1 MRKKMK
7 RGLGALLTAAMIF
20 GLMAVPAGA
29 DETDQNET
37 DQPAGNQLVSVD
49 LWKAASDEASM
60 GNVATDNN
68 QQALYNPNT
77 NTLQI
82 ATNPVDVSGYRSAV
96 AAAQYDTTGNGDYAD
111 VTTLTTGTIDTGT
124 KNDGINHTVTYLSS
138 FEIVLPDYITKQGV
152 EYIPLKMSVPY
163 TPMDVVVGTG
173 YLDARL
179 RIDWNTVTSTDQ
191 DTIVPNTEISSGEIT
206 GVDLRDSATGI
217 TLNADTSKVNES
229 AVMTVETVTSGADYE
244 AAKTALAD
252 VSSAFRLY
260 RISLSVA
267 GQASEPM
274 GAVNVTFPF
283 AGSDLSLYRINDN
296 GTKTVLRGEGQASGY
311 TILTSSLGLFAVIG
325 GEPVQVSAS
334 GFTDTVGHWAEEN
347 IDEAVSR
354 GLFNG
359 TSDTTFDPQNP
370 MTCGMLLTVL
380 YRIEGE
386 PAVQGTSSYPT
397 VQAGSWYEDAVIWAE
412 QNGII
417 GDYGPAF
424 DPAKN
429 VTREEM
435 ATMLYR
441 SYALHNTPEE
451 GSGLS
456 GFSDAAS
463 VSGWAE
469 DAVSWAVAAGII
481 TGRTDTTIV
490 PEGESTRAE
499 VATLFC
505 RYLDYCGK

>member
-7 RGLGALLTAAMIF
+7 RSLGALLSAAMIF

-29 DETDQNET
+29 AESDGAAGSQN
-37 DQPAGNQLVSVD
+37 AVSQLVSVD
-49 LWKAASDEASM
+49 LWKAQGDEASM

-68 QQALYNPNT
+68 QQALYNPQT
-77 NTLQI
+77 NTLQV

-96 AAAQYDTTGNGDYAD
+96 AAAQYDTTGNGDFTD
-111 VTTLTTGTIDTGT
+111 VTPLTTGTIDTGT
-124 KNDGINHTVTYLSS
+124 KNDGVNHTVTYLSS
-138 FEIVLPDYITKQGV
+138 FEITLPDYITKQGV

-179 RIDWNTVTSTDQ
+179 RIDWTSAEASDL
-191 DTIVPNTEISSGEIT
+191 DAIIPNTEISSGEIAK
-206 GVDLRDSATGI
+206 VQLRDAATGI
-217 TLNADTSKVNES
+217 SLDADTSKVNES
-229 AVMTVETVTSGADYE
+229 AVMTVQHITSGADYE

-252 VSSAFRLY
+252 TASSFRLY

-267 GQASEPM
+267 GETSEPM

-283 AGSDLSLYRINDN
+283 AGGDLSLYRINDN

-325 GEPVQVSAS
+325 GESVQASAS

-359 TSDTTFDPQNP
+359 TSATTFDPQNP

-417 GDYGPAF
+417 GDYGSAF
-424 DPAKN
+424 DPVKN

-441 SYALHNTPEE
+441 SYMLHNTPTA
-451 GSGLS
+451 GSDLS

-463 VSGWAE
+463 VSGWAK

-481 TGRTDTTIV
+481 TGRTGTTIV

-505 RYLDYCGK
+505 RYLDYCGE